1 MDRSALM
8 YVDGGKNRPGEIIEE
23 DDGIVRG
30 AQWVAMTTG
39 TIAVVLKQIPNQKL
53 YFLND
58 PRLGEKGRQEDDII
72 AWTWKHFLHNTDE
85 PDWLL
90 RMPMTKAARLAM
102 DTVDAVFK
110 ENRASMGLSHMRCS

>member
-1 MDRSALM
+1 MFI
-8 YVDGGKNRPGEIIEE
+8 DGGRNKPDEIIKEE
-23 DDGIVRG
+23 TDTVR
-30 AQWVAMTTG
+30 ACQWIAMNTG
-39 TIAVVLKQIPNQKL
+39 TIGVALRQIPNQKL

-72 AWTWKHFLHNTDE
+72 AWTWKHFLHHPTE

-90 RMPMTKAARLAM
+90 RLPMTKSARLAM

-110 ENRASMGLSHMRCS
+110 ENRASMGLSHMRCRYS